1 MNRLIVV
8 ILFRLIRDEMK
19 RAVLTLNANESMEL
33 FRGRSGFS
41 FTVEIDPVANIG
53 RKCFEPC

>member
-1 MNRLIVV
+1 MIK
-8 ILFRLIRDEMK
+8 LFRLSRDEMK

-33 FRGRSGFS
+33 FRGRAGFS